1 MASPR
6 SRQRLPPLVLSQ
18 EHLDVSVDLDKLM
31 FWTGE
36 VVKF

>member
-1 MASPR
+1 MASPS
-6 SRQRLPPLVLSQ
+6 SRQRLPALVLSQ

-36 VVKF
+36 VFKF